1 MKLSDLIMEDIENI
15 HIKANGKVPNTKDKV
30 NIDIDFTKMNYPQ
43 IEFHQWE
50 QDTIGGKRVTRKKVV
65 ISFEDYD
72 MNFETDKKQNNILSC
87 LWEGQRSKRGE

>member
-15 HIKANGKVPNTKDKV
+15 HIRANCKAPNIKDKV
-30 NIDIDFTKMNYPQ
+30 DIDIDFTKMNCPQ

-50 QDTIGGKRVTRKKVV
+50 QNTIYGKNVTRKKVV

-72 MNFETDKKQNNILSC
+72 MNFEVNKKQNNILFC
-87 LWEGQRSKRGE
+87 LWEGQKTKKGE

>member
-1 MKLSDLIMEDIENI
+1 MKLSDLVMEDIENI
-15 HIKANGKVPNTKDKV
+15 HIKANGKVPNTKTKDKV

-50 QDTIGGKRVTRKKVV
+50 QGTIGGKRVTRKKVV

-87 LWEGQRSKRGE
+87 LWEGQR